1 MKTIDAFLNAITVTG
16 GTVATI
22 YVAIRAAHADELTL
36 AERNPEVLWLVQAGT
51 VVLIGIALMALFAAF
66 IGWRHDRRL
75 ARLRKRCD
83 PDWSGDNA
91 EAGEYP
97 TETGR

>member
-1 MKTIDAFLNAITVTG
+1 MKTIDVFLNAITIAG

-22 YVAIRAAHADELTL
+22 YIAIHAAHADELTL
-36 AERNPEVLWLVQAGT
+36 AERSPEALWLMQAGT
-51 VVLIGIALMALFAAF
+51 IVLIGIALMTIFAAF

-75 ARLRKRCD
+75 SRLRMRCD
-83 PDWSGDNA
+83 PDWSGEQA

-97 TETGR
+97 TEGDE